1 MRILA
6 IGFLLLLPLGY
17 SLAEEDKTNS
27 ENIEAGKKIFAA
39 RCTDAC
45 HQTPRAD
52 HLNAK
57 QWRVVLKTMQ
67 TRMQSVGMIPLTAE
81 ELEQV
86 YQYLTR
92 E

>member
-1 MRILA
+1 MRGLA
-6 IGFLLLLPLGY
+6 LLLLLPL
-17 SLAEEDKTNS
+17 STALAEDNTA
-27 ENIEAGKKIFAA
+27 NIEAGKKIFEA

-52 HLNAK
+52 HLNAR
-57 QWRVVLKTMQ
+57 QWRVVLNTMQ
-67 TRMQSVGMIPLTAE
+67 TRMQSVGMTPLTAQ

-86 YQYLTR
+86 YQYISR